1 MTNKKK
7 SEQGK
12 TIDIR
17 TYELGELVRDSNK
30 AVAAN
35 DLLTAILKLQRLS
48 GKLYEAKRSVDINIS
63 KLLEK
68 ENITSQ
74 LRGWD
79 FD

>member
-12 TIDIR
+12 IIDIH

-35 DLLTAILKLQRLS
+35 DLPTAILKLQRLS

>member
-12 TIDIR
+12 TIDIH
-17 TYELGELVRDSNK
+17 TYKLGELVRDSNK

-35 DLLTAILKLQRLS
+35 DLPTAILKLQRLS